1 MRDLIHGWWLV
12 GQTKTWWWRKRFSD
26 NLLHYYLI
34 PLWLISPQAGSSSS
48 CLTPPW
54 SSSSSSS
61 SQDTEKLLV
70 EKLPEATSVPLLSLR
85 CKLFYVKKNEFSYS
99 CHNTVNYLEKIVK
112 IHRPWLLQDWFS
124 STWANSKTT
133 PLNSGFVWPILTGDP
148 HMNFVVVVAV
158 VVVVVVVVAISIYI
172 YISIETK
179 TYSSSG

>member
-1 MRDLIHGWWLV
+1 MDKIATHFCKLVVCWWDMVSCTYLMRDLIHGWWLV
-12 GQTKTWWWRKRFSD
+12 GQTKTWWRRKRFSD

-48 CLTPPW
+48 SYLTTPW
-54 SSSSSSS
+54 SSSSS

-124 STWANSKTT
+124 LDS
-133 PLNSGFVWPILTGDP
+133 
-148 HMNFVVVVAV
+148 
-158 VVVVVVVVAISIYI
+158 
-172 YISIETK
+172 
-179 TYSSSG
+179 YSPRTLHIF